1 MSHVMETHLI
11 VVYWVLLSCLLATH
25 PVVAKEPKA
34 NQELSG
40 EDVKK
45 ALIESPTPPYPTA
58 YRARRLEGSGS
69 YWLHFNAK
77 TGRVDAVKIVQS
89 TGHAELDNVA
99 VSTFYRW
106 RSRPGELDHAI
117 IPATFTLD
125 HPHRGV
131 GAHSY

>member
-1 MSHVMETHLI
+1 MKTLLI
-11 VVYWVLLSCLLATH
+11 IVCYALLACTVAA
-25 PVVAKEPKA
+25 PPLVAKEPKTK
-34 NQELSG
+34 QELSG

-45 ALIESPTPPYPTA
+45 ALIEFPTPPYPTA
-58 YRARRLEGSGS
+58 YRARRLEGTGS

-89 TGHAELDNVA
+89 TGHTELDNAA

-106 RSRPGELDHAI
+106 RCRPGELDHAI

-131 GAHSY
+131 GVHSY